1 MEKIILDVDTGIDDA
16 LAILYAIESK
26 RLDILGITT
35 VNGNV
40 PLDFVTKNTLK
51 ILQLADRRDIKVYPG
66 AKEPYL
72 REAEHEYHVHGTDG
86 IGNALDDMEVT
97 MELETSF
104 APDFI
109 IESVKKYPGE
119 VTLVMVGPLTNLAF
133 ALKKAP

>member
-51 ILQLADRRDIKVYPG
+51 ILQLADRLDIKVYPG
-66 AKEPYL
+66 AK
-72 REAEHEYHVHGTDG
+72 
-86 IGNALDDMEVT
+86 
-97 MELETSF
+97 
-104 APDFI
+104 
-109 IESVKKYPGE
+109 
-119 VTLVMVGPLTNLAF
+119 
-133 ALKKAP
+133 